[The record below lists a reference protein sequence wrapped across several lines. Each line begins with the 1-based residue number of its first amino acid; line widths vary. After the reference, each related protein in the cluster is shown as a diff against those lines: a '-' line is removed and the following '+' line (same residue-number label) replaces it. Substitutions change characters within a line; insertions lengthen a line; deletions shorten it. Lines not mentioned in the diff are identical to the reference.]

1 MESSK
6 SEQTPIPRKLSTEEV
21 QNAQIG
27 LLEWEI
33 ETLGVDQLTGLR
45 TRKFFENELDQSLKT
60 IREKVEEQRSGIE
73 PLREASL
80 IFIDLDKFKEVND
93 TFGHLAGDDVLK
105 KVAEILVNSVRK
117 SDVVARF
124 GGDEF
129 YILLPRA
136 SQEDAEVVA
145 DKIRTVLGD
154 NAKLKS
160 LGITASIGVSSVNE
174 SNAVDSKTL
183 IERADAAMYADKQ
196 GKLKLNRDV

>member
-1 MESSK
+1 M
-6 SEQTPIPRKLSTEEV
+6 

>member
-174 SNAVDSKTL
+174 SNSVDSKTL